1 MCSDIQRP
9 LVRIQS
15 GDDSETGLVGRAL
28 GFLRVFKGDPDL
40 ITDLRALV
48 LFQIGEGL
56 GKIVLKEVE
65 KRGVIVFGH
74 ATVV

>member
-1 MCSDIQRP
+1 MCGDIQRS
-9 LVRIQS
+9 LVRVQS
-15 GDDSETGLVGRAL
+15 GDDSETGLVGRTL
-28 GFLRVFKGDPDL
+28 GFLRVFEGDPDL

-48 LFQIGEGL
+48 PFQIGKGL

-74 ATVV
+74 AIVV